1 MGPLLFIIFINDL
14 PDVAIHVGDVFTS
27 LYADDTKVYRNI
39 NTIEDCMSMQKTLTN
54 MDTWTRQNNIRFN
67 ASKCKALTITRK
79 KSPLNFI
86 YKLDNVELE
95 RVSTEKDVGVN
106 ITNSLTWNTHIHAII
121 AKANKLLGL
130 LKRTCPLLNDVSA
143 RRSLY
148 LALVKSQLSYATQV
162 WSPDKIA
169 LKTQIERVQRRAT
182 RWILKQRVGVMS
194 YRDRLLTL
202 KLLPLTFDRELK
214 DLVFFYKC
222 LNGFTDLNVSHF
234 VSFVSHGRT
243 RQSNSYNLKTPVF
256 KTSTFQ
262 ASYFNRIVK
271 LWNYISKFSPPPVF
285 QLLLPFATLLLSTC
299 FTFCTIT
306 LTYTIPVPGQLY
318 DPAPVIPSF
327 SVF

>member
-1 MGPLLFIIFINDL
+1 MKTTEVSGSLTDRL
-14 PDVAIHVGDVFTS
+14 IHAQFYPTIP
-27 LYADDTKVYRNI
+27 YRI
-39 NTIEDCMSMQKTLTN
+39 WLEWLD
-54 MDTWTRQNNIRFN
+54 
-67 ASKCKALTITRK
+67 
-79 KSPLNFI
+79 FI
-86 YKLDNVELE
+86 YKLDNLELE

-106 ITNSLTWNTHIHAII
+106 ITNSLTWNTHIHAIT

-222 LNGFTDLNVSHF
+222 RNGFTDLNVYDF
-234 VSFVSHGRT
+234 VSPVSHGRT
-243 RQSNSYNLKTPVF
+243 RLSNSYNLKTPVC

-271 LWNYISKFSPPPVF
+271 LWNYICKFSPLTSFSTTASFRNFVTEHMF
-285 QLLLPFATLLLSTC
+285 HLLHNHFDISYP
-299 FTFCTIT
+299 CTWSIVRSC
-306 LTYTIPVPGQLY
+306 PCHPKF
-318 DPAPVIPSF
+318 F